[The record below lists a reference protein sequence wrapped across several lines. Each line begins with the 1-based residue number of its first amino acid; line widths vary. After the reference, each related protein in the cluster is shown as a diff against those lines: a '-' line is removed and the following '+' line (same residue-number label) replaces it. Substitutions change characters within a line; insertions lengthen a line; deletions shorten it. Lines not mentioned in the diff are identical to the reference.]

1 MLSLKKIN
9 ILSLRNRYI
18 PALLIIFI
26 FVTFGFI
33 NVKDIMNSIHKDG
46 EIINISGRQRML
58 SQKLV
63 LLAESY
69 LNNQN
74 EDTKNQLKNNMN
86 MLLESHKFLM
96 QEAYLKEMRNHSLI
110 KTFDEDVKSYLVLFE
125 KLLEEKDKK
134 ILPSLVISSQEILIK
149 FDLAVS
155 EYEKIHK
162 KKLKDLE
169 FKENII
175 YVLTIVVLI
184 LEGLLIF
191 YPASRKIKNNTRYLQ
206 NAVHE
211 KTKELQKS
219 IDIISNYVIYSRT
232 DLKGNITYAS
242 NAFCETS
249 GYSREELIGKPHNIV
264 RHPEMSANAFRTMWE
279 TIKDG
284 DTWKGE
290 VKNLKKDGGFYWVDA
305 NISPEYDSRGNLIGY
320 AGVRINITPQKELE
334 DLNKNLKE
342 KIKEEVVKNREKDLQ
357 LYEQSKQVQMAELI
371 KNIAHQWRQPLTFIS
386 TTASGMKLQRELNM
400 LSDEDLRENLNNIIS
415 KTKYLLEIINR
426 FSDFIN
432 DDNTITSFYVQNK
445 IDETLEII
453 SNSLEKNNILVVR
466 DYAEELIR
474 INNISTYLSQAV
486 LNIITNARDMLLLR
500 KINNPQI
507 KVVIEQ
513 DDKNVLIKIEDNAGG
528 IDEKIIDKI
537 FEPYFTTKH
546 QSQGTGM
553 GLHHSYN
560 LIVKELKGKLYV
572 KNSQEGAIFY
582 IELAK

>member
-249 GYSREELIGKPHNIV
+249 GYSREELIGKPH
-264 RHPEMSANAFRTMWE
+264 
-279 TIKDG
+279 
-284 DTWKGE
+284 
-290 VKNLKKDGGFYWVDA
+290 
-305 NISPEYDSRGNLIGY
+305 
-320 AGVRINITPQKELE
+320 
-334 DLNKNLKE
+334 
-342 KIKEEVVKNREKDLQ
+342 
-357 LYEQSKQVQMAELI
+357 
-371 KNIAHQWRQPLTFIS
+371 
-386 TTASGMKLQRELNM
+386 
-400 LSDEDLRENLNNIIS
+400 
-415 KTKYLLEIINR
+415 
-426 FSDFIN
+426 
-432 DDNTITSFYVQNK
+432 
-445 IDETLEII
+445 
-453 SNSLEKNNILVVR
+453 
-466 DYAEELIR
+466 
-474 INNISTYLSQAV
+474 
-486 LNIITNARDMLLLR
+486 
-500 KINNPQI
+500 
-507 KVVIEQ
+507 
-513 DDKNVLIKIEDNAGG
+513 
-528 IDEKIIDKI
+528 
-537 FEPYFTTKH
+537 KH
-546 QSQGTGM
+546 S
-553 GLHHSYN
+553 
-560 LIVKELKGKLYV
+560 
-572 KNSQEGAIFY
+572 
-582 IELAK
+582 